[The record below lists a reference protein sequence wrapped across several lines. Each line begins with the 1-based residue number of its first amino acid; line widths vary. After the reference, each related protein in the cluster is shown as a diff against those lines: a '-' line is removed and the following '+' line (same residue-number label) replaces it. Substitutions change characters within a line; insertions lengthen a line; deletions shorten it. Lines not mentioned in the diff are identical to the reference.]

1 MIIRHEYEIELKKIA
16 IALKQR
22 KIIIALF
29 AKKKWKYE
37 IAEKELY
44 WMNVEKNISLVYGDF
59 NVVHAKVYT

>member
-29 AKKKWKYE
+29 AKKK
-37 IAEKELY
+37 
-44 WMNVEKNISLVYGDF
+44 
-59 NVVHAKVYT
+59 